1 MTELEIG
8 AWLFVITFVVLFSGI
23 PIAFGLTAVA
33 IGFLAIFGD
42 PGALQAVAKTFIGE
56 LSNFAL
62 LTLPMFVVLGAAI
75 GMSRAG
81 RDLYESLHRWLC
93 RLPGGLV
100 IANIFGCGLFSA
112 MCGSSPATAA
122 AIGKVG
128 IPEMLKRGVP
138 ARLATGAIAAGGT
151 LGILI
156 PPSITFIIYGIVT
169 HTSIARLFLAGV
181 IPGLALILLFAVYA
195 WFASR
200 SGLKRAIAARQAPP
214 PETYTLA
221 EKLSGLLRTL
231 PFLGIIVAVTVFMYG
246 GFATPSEVAAIAAF
260 LALVLVAVVYR
271 SLRPKDLW
279 AIMRDA
285 TRESSMILLI
295 IAAAALYAYMMS
307 YLYVTQSV
315 ADRMFGWQL
324 SHWQLIL
331 VLNLFL
337 LLAGFFMP
345 AVSVILMSMPIMLP
359 VLQQSEIDLVW
370 FAVMLTIN
378 LEIGLIHPPLGLNL
392 FVIRGVAPQVPLREV
407 MWGSLPFVMIM
418 LLFIVLL
425 AIFPAIA
432 TWLPDL
438 LMGPA

>member
-1 MTELEIG
+1 MTELQIG
-8 AWLFVITFVVLFSGI
+8 ALLFVVTFAVLFSGI
-23 PIAFGLTAVA
+23 PIAFGLTAVSIA
-33 IGFLAIFGD
+33 FLACFGE
-42 PGALQAVAKTFIGE
+42 PGALEAVAKTFIGE

-93 RLPGGLV
+93 RVPGGLV
-100 IANIFGCGLFSA
+100 IANIVGCGLFSA

-156 PPSITFIIYGIVT
+156 PPSITFIVYGIVT

-181 IPGLALILLFAVYA
+181 VPGLALVVVFAVYS
-195 WFASR
+195 WVASR
-200 SGLKRAIAARQAPP
+200 AGLRRAGAGATMQ
-214 PETYTLA
+214 ETYTLA

-231 PFLGIIVAVTVFMYG
+231 PFLAIIVAVTVFMYG

-271 SLRPKDLW
+271 GLRLADLW

-315 ADRMFGWQL
+315 ADWMFGWQL
-324 SHWQLIL
+324 SNWQLIL

-359 VLQQSEIDLVW
+359 VLQQGQIDLVW
-370 FAVMLTIN
+370 FAVILTIN

-392 FVIRGVAPQVPLREV
+392 FVIRGVAPDVPLREV
-407 MWGSLPFVMIM
+407 MWGTLPFVVIM
-418 LLFIVLL
+418 VLFIVLL
-425 AIFPAIA
+425 TFFPGIA
-432 TWLPDL
+432 TWLPDR
-438 LMGPA
+438 LMGPGH